1 MVRLRKFFN
10 LIKNEYIKIFGRT
23 STTVMIALII
33 VAGFALP
40 GLVKLIDSIDSNADY
55 YNTSALYEEYANE
68 TLPERKDEYYSADV
82 LKEWDMHQYVIDY
95 KIPASIDWRYQ
106 ALNTYLDYY
115 DEYADYSECDALA
128 EKYRQEN
135 GEGNQFTEEQSAA
148 VSAARKKAEH
158 LGYEALKESAEFK
171 NILSIVESNDIAAY
185 YNLKIDMLEEAKNYP
200 SVLPAHIDAEIEFY
214 EYLRDNKI
222 NEFPEGYD
230 QYFALEAYPEYYDA
244 NYFSALSIKEAKQA
258 IASYEAGKGVSA
270 SEYEMAKATLTL
282 NEYITENNIEYN
294 VNDTVDP
301 MTAIDLDFW
310 SALGMST
317 SAVSFVGILVI
328 VIAALSVANEFSN
341 GTIKFLLINPVKRWK
356 ILVAKYAS
364 VITFGYIMILVL
376 YIVSTISSMIFF
388 GGSVI
393 GESCYTIVDGE
404 VKETLGLLY
413 VAKNYLLSSVQV
425 VVMSTLAFAISTL
438 MKSASFS
445 IGISMFGLLSG
456 NIITTV
462 LAGMNID
469 WGRYLIFS
477 NMDLTAIRDCT
488 TGFAFHTTETAI
500 AVIIIHMIIFWLI
513 AWDAFTKKEI

>member
-1 MVRLRKFFN
+1 MVRLRKFLN
-10 LIKNEYIKIFGRT
+10 LIKNEYIKIFRRT

-40 GLVKLIDSIDSNADY
+40 GLVKLINTIDSDSGY
-55 YNTSALYEEYANE
+55 YDTAVLYEEYANE
-68 TLPERKDEYYSADV
+68 TLPERTEEYYAGDV

-106 ALNTYLDYY
+106 ALDTYLSYY
-115 DEYADYSECDALA
+115 DDYADFSECDALA
-128 EKYRQEN
+128 EKYKQEN
-135 GEGNQFTEEQSAA
+135 GEGKQFTDEQSAA
-148 VSAARKKAEH
+148 VSQARKKAEH
-158 LGYEALKESAEFK
+158 LGYEALKESEEFK
-171 NILSIVESNDIAAY
+171 NILSIVESNDIVAY
-185 YNLKIDMLEEAKNYP
+185 YNFKIDMLEEARSYP
-200 SVLPAHIDAEIEFY
+200 SILPAHIDAEIEFY

-222 NEFPEGYD
+222 NECQDYD
-230 QYFALEAYPEYYDA
+230 QFFVLEAYPEYYNA
-244 NYFSALSIKEAKQA
+244 NYFSALSIMEAKKV
-258 IASYEAGKGVSA
+258 IASYEAGKSVSA
-270 SEYEMAKATLTL
+270 SEYETAMATLTL

-294 VNDTVDP
+294 VSNTVDP

-310 SALGMST
+310 SAFGMSS

-364 VITFGYIMILVL
+364 VITFGYLMVIVL
-376 YIVSTISSMIFF
+376 YIVSLIASMIFF
-388 GGSVI
+388 GGSLI
-393 GESCYTIVDGE
+393 GESCYTIVDGK
-404 VKETLGLLY
+404 VQETLGLVY
-413 VAKNYLLSSVQV
+413 VAKDYLLSSIQV

-469 WGRYLIFS
+469 WGRYLIFA
-477 NMDLTAIRDCT
+477 NMDLTAIKNCS
-488 TGFAFHTTETAI
+488 TGFAFHTTNTAI